1 MVRWAAS
8 LGAAAGAALAIAA
21 APWDALVAGFGGEP
35 HAVEAAAA
43 TILRAALA
51 TTAGAFLGIVLG
63 RALDRRG
70 GGGPTGA
77 LLTLAGAALALAAL
91 PRVAGGDPA
100 TALVWAPV
108 LGFILPALAL
118 LPWALRR

>member
-1 MVRWAAS
+1 MVRWSAS
-8 LGAAAGAALAIAA
+8 LGAAAGAALAVAA

-35 HAVEAAAA
+35 HAVEAAVA
-43 TILRAALA
+43 IMLRATLA

-70 GGGPTGA
+70 GGFSGA
-77 LLTLAGAALALAAL
+77 LLALAGAGLALVAL
-91 PRVAGGDPA
+91 PRVAAGDPA
-100 TALVWAPV
+100 TALAWAPV

>member
-1 MVRWAAS
+1 MVRWSAS
-8 LGAAAGAALAIAA
+8 LGAAAGAALAVAA

-35 HAVEAAAA
+35 HAVEAAVALM
-43 TILRAALA
+43 LRATLA

-70 GGGPTGA
+70 GGGFSGA
-77 LLTLAGAALALAAL
+77 LLALAGAGLALVAL
-91 PRVAGGDPA
+91 PRVADGDPA
-100 TALVWAPV
+100 TALAWAPV